1 MTLCTVL
8 VSHMKNKSL
17 KTATKPVSQGSQV
30 RGFSRFVDETLN
42 HMTFA
47 VECDIKHNA
56 KISKKAKDKNVYK
69 KKKKNMFHPLRG
81 WVSRL

>member
-1 MTLCTVL
+1 MYSLMTLCTVL

-17 KTATKPVSQGSQV
+17 KTATNPVSQGSQV
-30 RGFSRFVDETLN
+30 RGFSRFVNETLN

-56 KISKKAKDKNVYK
+56 KISKRLKTKMSTK
-69 KKKKNMFHPLRG
+69 KKH
-81 WVSRL
+81 VSPP